1 MEMNKSKEEMMRKKF
16 LMIFVGGLLAC
27 CYSALAQ
34 RSDGKLVKGRLH
46 TVIYQKNG
54 TTAEGYLQNSFSIGG
69 YPVSYSYHIPSAID
83 TVMRIKPDNKM
94 MEKSLK
100 YRVHD
105 IDSMS
110 TWLDELPEIKL
121 TWEPKTVDFAF
132 GGKEPAIEPHPSML
146 LLLYRGKHVKGYV
159 AHHPGYG
166 VKYLFLMGDMPYAK
180 TFLVVGEKLSNRR
193 RKTLLDTFYMYPGME
208 DYINSLSKD
217 SIKDDPFC
225 ILKKLDELLSSMAK
239 EGPETAL

>member
-1 MEMNKSKEEMMRKKF
+1 MEMNKSKKEMMRKKF

-27 CYSALAQ
+27 GYPALAQ

-132 GGKEPAIEPHPSML
+132 GGREPTTESHPSML
-146 LLLYRGKHVKGYV
+146 LLLYKGKHVKGY
-159 AHHPGYG
+159 
-166 VKYLFLMGDMPYAK
+166 M
-180 TFLVVGEKLSNRR
+180 
-193 RKTLLDTFYMYPGME
+193 
-208 DYINSLSKD
+208 
-217 SIKDDPFC
+217 
-225 ILKKLDELLSSMAK
+225 
-239 EGPETAL
+239 

>member
-1 MEMNKSKEEMMRKKF
+1 MEMNISKEEMMRKKF

-46 TVIYQKNG
+46 TLIYQKNG
-54 TTAEGYLQNSFSIGG
+54 TTAEGYLQNNFSMGG
-69 YPVSYSYHIPSAID
+69 YPISYSYHIPSAID

-100 YRVHD
+100 YRIQD

-110 TWLDELPEIKL
+110 TWSDEQPKIKL
-121 TWEPKTVDFAF
+121 TWEPKPVDFAF
-132 GGKEPAIEPHPSML
+132 GGREPAIESHPAML
-146 LLLYRGKHVKGYV
+146 LLLYKGTHVKGYMS
-159 AHHPGYG
+159 HHPAYG
-166 VKYLFLMGDMPYAK
+166 LKFLFLMSDMPFAK
-180 TFLVVGEKLSNRR
+180 AFLIVGEKLSNRR

-225 ILKKLDELLSSMAK
+225 ILKKLDELLSSDK
-239 EGPETAL
+239 Q